1 MGQVLLSSSE
11 LAARLSVS
19 KGRVSQYVSEGK
31 LTGCWSGDGRARRF
45 DLAKV
50 CEALGKNLDLAQM
63 MGNGAGTRRT
73 ISALRDGLATDDGDE
88 ESPLPPSRPKAHRES
103 GELHRNDNDRYELAR
118 TARAQ
123 EDLRAARLRN
133 GREEGLY
140 VLASEVELQM
150 ARILSQEIAEMEAVL
165 RDGARAIADKMGV
178 DFRSARQTLLQTW
191 RAHRTNRAAHLTKA
205 GDAAPATDAE
215 QAEDI

>member
-1 MGQVLLSSSE
+1 MGQVLVSSSE
-11 LAARLSVS
+11 LAAKLSVS
-19 KGRVSQYVSEGK
+19 KGRISQYVSEGK

-63 MGNGAGTRRT
+63 MGNGSGTRRA
-73 ISALRDGLATDDGDE
+73 ISTLRDGLPSEDGEDE
-88 ESPLPPSRPKAHRES
+88 APAVAPRAKSQRES
-103 GELHRNDNDRYELAR
+103 GELRRDDDDRYNLAR
-118 TARAQ
+118 AARAE

-150 ARILSQEIAEMEAVL
+150 ARILGQEIAEMEAVL
-165 RDGARAIADKMGV
+165 RDGARGIADRMGV
-178 DFRSARQTLLQTW
+178 DFRTARQILLDTW
-191 RAHRTNRAAHLTKA
+191 RSHRANRSTTLATEA
-205 GDAAPATDAE
+205 GSTPATDAE